1 MRIGHG
7 YDAHRFIADR
17 PLIIGGVKIPYEL
30 GMEAHSDGDVM
41 IHALCDAL
49 LGAAGLGDIG
59 RHFPDSNRDF
69 KNIDSRILLRNV
81 VEQLLARG
89 LTIHNVDV
97 TILAQAPK
105 MAPHILVMVENLSAD
120 LSVPSSR
127 VNVKATTTEGMGFVG
142 QKEGIAAHAVALIV
156 ESSMETNPACSNV

>member
-7 YDAHRFIADR
+7 YDAHRFMADR
-17 PLIIGGVKIPYEL
+17 PLSIGGVTIPYEL

-59 RHFPDSNRDF
+59 RHFPDSNKEF

-81 VEQLLARG
+81 VEQLLVRG
-89 LTIHNVDV
+89 LTVHNVDV

-105 MAPHILVMVENLSAD
+105 MAPYILVMVENLSAD
-120 LSVPSSR
+120 LGVSSSR

-142 QKEGIAAHAVALIV
+142 KKEGIAAHAVALIV
-156 ESSMETNPACSNV
+156 ESQAETNPACSNE

>member
-7 YDAHRFIADR
+7 YDAHRFAAGR
-17 PLIIGGVKIPYEL
+17 PLIIGGVTIPYEL

-41 IHALCDAL
+41 IHALCDGL

-59 RHFPDSNRDF
+59 RHFPDTSDQF
-69 KNIDSRILLRNV
+69 KDIDSRVLLRDV
-81 VEQLLARG
+81 VAQLQQQG
-89 LTIHNVDV
+89 LSINNVDV
-97 TILAQAPK
+97 TILAQTPK

-120 LSVPSSR
+120 LGVEKSR

-142 QKEGIAAHAVALIV
+142 KKEGIAAHAVVLLN
-156 ESSMETNPACSNV
+156 EKDS

>member
-7 YDAHRFIADR
+7 YDAHRFAAGR
-17 PLIIGGVKIPYEL
+17 PLIIGGVTIPYEL

-41 IHALCDAL
+41 IHALCDGL

-59 RHFPDSNRDF
+59 RHFPDTSDQF
-69 KNIDSRILLRNV
+69 KDIDSRVLLRDV
-81 VEQLLARG
+81 VAQLQQQG
-89 LTIHNVDV
+89 LSINNVDV
-97 TILAQAPK
+97 TILAQTPK

-120 LSVPSSR
+120 LGVEKNR

-142 QKEGIAAHAVALIV
+142 KKEGIAAHAVVLLN
-156 ESSMETNPACSNV
+156 EKDS